1 METCES
7 WGGWG
12 GVLRKET
19 VSGSWGRRA
28 ARPRWAVWGKL
39 ILGQDVAWACSRRWG
54 ASRRWPFDLTTNGLF
69 SISKTGPALGSQ
81 GGKVARHRGL
91 SAWFQGGG
99 FADQLCAHE
108 ERSQVPGFGSLTLFC
123 PQTQE
128 LMPTSKAASSQPGPV
143 SDGASDPL
151 SGVPAAML
159 QNTWSLLG
167 PRDASR
173 ALGICRELSPPS
185 SPCRREGTWWC
196 Q

>member
-12 GVLRKET
+12 GVLRKGT

-28 ARPRWAVWGKL
+28 AQPRWAVWGKL

-81 GGKVARHRGL
+81 SGKVARHRGL

-108 ERSQVPGFGSLTLFC
+108 ERSQVPGAVGMAGCQGLPDRPWAGCGALWCPDSPACFC
-123 PQTQE
+123 RSWGRNE
-128 LMPTSKAASSQPGPV
+128 C
-143 SDGASDPL
+143 
-151 SGVPAAML
+151 GV
-159 QNTWSLLG
+159 W
-167 PRDASR
+167 
-173 ALGICRELSPPS
+173 
-185 SPCRREGTWWC
+185 
-196 Q
+196 